1 MSLGGF
7 LCMVLGSQVVRV
19 RQVGVMAG
27 LLVMGGTEEFG
38 CLPVVASRLFIVLR
52 CRIVVLCA

>member
-1 MSLGGF
+1 
-7 LCMVLGSQVVRV
+7 MVLGSQVVRV

-38 CLPVVASRLFIVLR
+38 SLPVVASRLFIVLR